1 MKRVLYYLLT
11 AILLHVALPMQ
22 ARQYT
27 VESVP
32 NVQVADRTQYVTD
45 PDGYIDSASRLHINT
60 MLAQLRDSNS
70 VEAAVVILPSIGNED
85 IDNFATELFTHW
97 GIGKASNDNG
107 LLFIAVMDQRQI
119 VIRTGYGIEGVLPDV
134 LCSRIIRRYITPS
147 FREGAYGKG
156 MSDAVE
162 QTLHI
167 IMTPEASAELIADE
181 PLFDEA
187 DKAALYTLLY
197 VYVLLSLFISFLLSV
212 RIKRTVSKYRNAPY
226 QCYKELN
233 SNNLAILLLAIF
245 FPVWG
250 VINYVYC
257 RQVMKKMRTMPRNC
271 GNCGTAMQRLSEVE
285 DNRYLSPQEDTE
297 ERIGSVDYD
306 VWMCHNC
313 QNTEVFRFDKKYTQ
327 YSECPHCH
335 AKAYSIAHD
344 HIILPA
350 TTLSPGKGE
359 KVYTCQHC
367 HKRNVIPYI
376 IPMIVVPKNSGGS
389 GGGFGGGFGGGMTG
403 GGGARGGW

>member
-1 MKRVLYYLLT
+1 MKRTFYHTIALL
-11 AILLHVALPMQ
+11 LLFVALPLQ
-22 ARQYT
+22 AREYT

-32 NVQVADRTQYVTD
+32 NVQVADRSQYVTD
-45 PDGYIDSASRLHINT
+45 PDGYIDSASRSHINS

-119 VIRTGYGIEGVLPDV
+119 VIRTGYGLEGVLPDI
-134 LCSRIIRRYITPS
+134 LCSRIIRQYITPA
-147 FREGAYGKG
+147 FREGEYGKG
-156 MSDAVE
+156 MNDAVE

-167 IMTPEASAELIADE
+167 IMTPEASAELMAEE

-187 DKAALYTLLY
+187 DKAILMNLLY
-197 VYVLLSLFISFLLSV
+197 GYLAFSLIISLLLTIRLN
-212 RIKRTVSKYRNAPY
+212 RTIRRHGNEPY
-226 QCYKELN
+226 ECYKELFGTHTVMLVMAICFPLWGIVNYIYSN
-233 SNNLAILLLAIF
+233 SM
-245 FPVWG
+245 
-250 VINYVYC
+250 
-257 RQVMKKMRTMPRNC
+257 MKKMRNKPRNC
-271 GNCGTAMQRLSEVE
+271 DKCGNEMHRLSESE
-285 DNRYLSPQEDTE
+285 DNHFLTPQEDTE

-306 VWMCHNC
+306 VWLCNKCH
-313 QNTEVFRFDKKYTQ
+313 NTEVFRFDKAYTQ

-335 AKAYSIAHD
+335 AKAYTMAHD
-344 HIILPA
+344 NIILPA
-350 TTLSPGKGE
+350 TTLSAGRGE

-367 HKRNVIPYI
+367 HARKVVPYI
-376 IPMIVVPKNSGGS
+376 IPMIVVPKNNGG